1 MTRDALDDLLAIAE
15 EQTWMRWA
23 SCAESDPDLWHP
35 ENNNAAQAKQAAA
48 ICRRCPVRAEC
59 LAYALEHGEEHG
71 VWGGMSVRE
80 RERLRREEQAA

>member
-1 MTRDALDDLLAIAE
+1 MTRDALDDLFAIAAD
-15 EQTWMRWA
+15 QPWMDQAR
-23 SCAESDPDLWHP
+23 CAGSDPDLWHP
-35 ENNNAAQAKQAAA
+35 KNNDAAQAKQAKR

-80 RERLRREEQAA
+80 RERLRREERAA